1 MKHDFKRNVKL
12 NFSTENNTSFPL
24 GNFDKLLL
32 RKKLQTLCVLRNK
45 KKCNIACT
53 CTLPLCKVF
62 GKVLLRSRDA
72 KIPGSFQSFTTGIF
86 WKLQSR
92 DFFIPG

>member
-45 KKCNIACT
+45 KM
-53 CTLPLCKVF
+53 
-62 GKVLLRSRDA
+62 
-72 KIPGSFQSFTTGIF
+72 
-86 WKLQSR
+86 
-92 DFFIPG
+92 